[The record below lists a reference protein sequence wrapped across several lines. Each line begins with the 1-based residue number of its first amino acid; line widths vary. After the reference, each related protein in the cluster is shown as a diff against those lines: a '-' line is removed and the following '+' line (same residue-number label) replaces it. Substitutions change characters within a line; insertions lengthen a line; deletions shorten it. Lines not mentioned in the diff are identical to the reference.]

1 MNMKIISSDTRVLPR
16 TLTTSRVHMNKQLH
30 IYNHFPLMIVSTL
43 IISTKLYF
51 DKISTGHM
59 YPKLCRGYNTKIL

>member
-1 MNMKIISSDTRVLPR
+1 
-16 TLTTSRVHMNKQLH
+16 
-30 IYNHFPLMIVSTL
+30 MIVSTL

-59 YPKLCRGYNTKIL
+59 YPKLCRGYNTKILWRILSTRDGFSRMKT